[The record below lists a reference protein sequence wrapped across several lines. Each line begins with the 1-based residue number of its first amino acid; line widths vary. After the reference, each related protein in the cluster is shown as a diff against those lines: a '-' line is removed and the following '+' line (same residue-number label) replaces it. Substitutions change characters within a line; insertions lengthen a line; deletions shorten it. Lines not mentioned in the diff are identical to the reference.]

1 MEKEKKIKFFFG
13 STYSLIICLFLWVL
27 FSKFS
32 ISDITSYEF
41 IKNNRNNIIEI
52 KNSNYLL
59 ISIIFFIF
67 TIIWVLLLGFGTPIC
82 LLGGFIFG
90 KWVGTILVLLSLS
103 IGATLLYVFAN
114 FFLKELVEEK
124 FYKKFSS
131 LSEKF
136 KKNEFTFFLIYR
148 FVGGI
153 PFFISNI
160 LPTIFNVKVKNF
172 LFGSFLGMAP
182 QIFIY
187 VSLGSGLE
195 KIIKD
200 NLQPPTLFELFISPD
215 IYIPIIG
222 FIILLIISIIIKN
235 IFYKN

>member
-1 MEKEKKIKFFFG
+1 MEKEKKIKIFLG
-13 STYSLIICLFLWVL
+13 SIYSLIICLFLWVL

-32 ISDITSYEF
+32 INDITSYEF

-160 LPTIFNVKVKNF
+160 LPTIFNVKIKNF
-172 LFGSFLGMAP
+172 LFGSILGMAP

-200 NLQPPTLFELFISPD
+200 NLEPPTLLELFISPD

-222 FIILLIISIIIKN
+222 FITLLVVSIIIKN

>member
-1 MEKEKKIKFFFG
+1 MEKEKKIKIFLG
-13 STYSLIICLFLWVL
+13 SIYSLIICLFLWVL

-114 FFLKELVEEK
+114 FF
-124 FYKKFSS
+124 
-131 LSEKF
+131 
-136 KKNEFTFFLIYR
+136 
-148 FVGGI
+148 
-153 PFFISNI
+153 
-160 LPTIFNVKVKNF
+160 
-172 LFGSFLGMAP
+172 
-182 QIFIY
+182 
-187 VSLGSGLE
+187 
-195 KIIKD
+195 
-200 NLQPPTLFELFISPD
+200 
-215 IYIPIIG
+215 
-222 FIILLIISIIIKN
+222 
-235 IFYKN
+235 